1 MELLER
7 ETLRERIASR
17 SLDVATAQALAIQVA
32 DAVDAADGK
41 GIIHRDIKP
50 ANIFV
55 TRGCVEPRQG
65 QSVSISDAEEL
76 PQQER
81 FCSYLIDI
89 VFSGTTSPLTVIKVR
104 VFSKRRRQQWP
115 STVGMSAI
123 KSTLDSAQHTGT
135 NVLSRERST
144 GSGVV
149 VSADGDIM
157 TNAHVIAGARTIRV
171 KVYGVSRRQ
180 SPIRGGVPIEVD
192 SFQPLPSSYWNA
204 TAGAGSGFCSV
215 AQTGHAT
222 NGVASVVLA
231 CVSSFA

>member
-76 PQQER
+76 PQLER

-104 VFSKRRRQQWP
+104 VFSKCRRQQWP
-115 STVGMSAI
+115 STW
-123 KSTLDSAQHTGT
+123 
-135 NVLSRERST
+135 
-144 GSGVV
+144 
-149 VSADGDIM
+149 
-157 TNAHVIAGARTIRV
+157 HVRD
-171 KVYGVSRRQ
+171 KEY
-180 SPIRGGVPIEVD
+180 P
-192 SFQPLPSSYWNA
+192 
-204 TAGAGSGFCSV
+204 GFCVHADSPK
-215 AQTGHAT
+215 GHT
-222 NGVASVVLA
+222 KLRLFQI
-231 CVSSFA
+231 SSD